1 MRKIIA
7 SALWTLLALPV
18 TCTVIAQAAEQPV
31 VVDGNTPIEI
41 LRSNQENS
49 SVSFEPAILDE
60 QIGIAVMFDGTDN
73 LHYYAKSETAPAPG
87 LQLKV
92 SAESDGFV
100 FGQALFPKWHMYE
113 DSLGDSIEVYSGEFT
128 VFAPIDFLRVEDK
141 FNSVQRDDV
150 KVTISGIACT
160 NIVCLAPFEKTFS
173 VAIDLSRTDSFKPI
187 TMETSEAVSDEQ
199 ESAEVVEQ
207 AEDEPV
213 PVVIVESAEQVRQEV
228 LPYSTGVYYLLA
240 ILAGISINIMPCVL
254 PVIPLIL
261 MRLINQSKQEHGSR
275 LTTGMAFCSGV
286 ILFFVTFAIIS
297 AVINISTGA
306 VLDLNSLFRYPSAVI
321 VLFLAIVFFAL
332 VMLDVLPLTLP
343 SSVAS
348 RQSTGS
354 GLVATAGMGFFAG
367 ILSTP
372 CSGALLGFVLVW
384 AQTQPLVVSSIAIVL
399 MGVGMA
405 LPYAL
410 IMSIPSLMDRI
421 PKPGTWMDVFKKSCG
436 FLLFFIAVKL
446 TLTAL
451 PKDRL
456 VSVLMYGVIF
466 SFCAWMWG
474 KWVNLA
480 TPKAKRQTVR
490 LIALAIAV
498 AAGLGMLPA
507 PPEVSIAWQGY
518 DRDLVQQATGQ
529 QRPVLIKFT
538 ADWCTNCKVVDK
550 KVYHDPEVAEL
561 IEQKNVLAV
570 KADTTVIDYIATI
583 DLKEV
588 YGEAGNVPVTI
599 VIQPNGD
606 RDKLRGIF
614 KKAELI
620 EILEKLP
627 EGKQ

>member
-7 SALWTLLALPV
+7 SALLTLLALPV
-18 TCTVIAQAAEQPV
+18 TSQAAEQPV

-41 LRSNQENS
+41 LRSNQEYS
-49 SVSFEPAILDE
+49 SVSFEPAILRE
-60 QIGIAVMFDGTDN
+60 QIGIAVIFDGTDN
-73 LHYYAKSETAPAPG
+73 LHYYAKSETSPAPG
-87 LQLKV
+87 LQLKI

-100 FGQALFPKWHMYE
+100 FGQALFPKWQMYE
-113 DSLGDSIEVYSGEFT
+113 DSLGDSIEVYSGRFT
-128 VFAPIDFLRVEDK
+128 VFAPINFLRVEDK
-141 FNSVQRDDV
+141 FNITQRDDV
-150 KVTISGIACT
+150 NVTISGIACT

-173 VAIDLSRTDSFKPI
+173 AAIDLSRTDSFKPI
-187 TMETSEAVSDEQ
+187 TMETSEALSDEQ
-199 ESAEVVEQ
+199 KSAEVVEQ
-207 AEDEPV
+207 TEDEPAPEV
-213 PVVIVESAEQVRQEV
+213 AVEPAEQVRQEV
-228 LPYSTGVYYLLA
+228 LPYSTGVYCLLA
-240 ILAGISINIMPCVL
+240 ILAGVSINIMPCVL

-275 LTTGMAFCSGV
+275 LTTGIAFCSGV

-332 VMLDVLPLTLP
+332 VMLDILPLTLP

-367 ILSTP
+367 VLSTP

-421 PKPGTWMDVFKKSCG
+421 PKPGTWMDIFKKSCG

-480 TPKAKRQTVR
+480 TPKARRQAVR
-490 LIALAIAV
+490 LVALVIAV
-498 AAGLGMLPA
+498 VAGLRMLPA
-507 PPEVSIAWQGY
+507 PPDVSIAWQGY
-518 DRDLVQQATGQ
+518 DRDLVQQATGE

-538 ADWCTNCKVVDK
+538 ADWCTNCKVVEK
-550 KVYHDPEVAEL
+550 KVYRDAEVANL
-561 IEQKNVLAV
+561 IETRNVLAI
-570 KADTTVIDYIATI
+570 KADTTVIDYPATI

-599 VIQPNGD
+599 VINADGE

-614 KKAELI
+614 NRTELI
-620 EILEKLP
+620 EILEQLP
-627 EGKQ
+627 E